1 MSVAVILLALRLL
14 SALLLLAFL
23 GLIGWLIYR
32 DIRTLTAE
40 ASARQRQFGW
50 LRVVAG
56 PDGSSKQAADG
67 GNEAQPAVYPL
78 LPVTS
83 IGRAPSNTIV
93 LDDSYASSEH
103 ALISLRGRQWWLEDL
118 GSRNGTLLNG
128 LPLKEA
134 VVISVG
140 DIVTVGNTHLKVE
153 YE

>member
-1 MSVAVILLALRLL
+1 MSIAVILLVLRLF
-14 SALLLLAFL
+14 SAILLLAFL

-32 DIRTLTAE
+32 DIRTVTAE
-40 ASARQRQFGW
+40 ASARQRQYGV
-50 LRVVAG
+50 LRVVAS
-56 PDGSSKQAADG
+56 PDGTDKKAANDG
-67 GNEAQPAVYPL
+67 EAQPAVYPL
-78 LPVTS
+78 LPMTS

-134 VVISVG
+134 AVISAG
-140 DIVTVGNTHLKVE
+140 DIVTIGDTHLKVE